1 MIEFAT
7 TCGSN
12 RQLDWVGPLLL
23 CAEEVARVP
32 LGIPGIYVLQVF
44 SARHGFYPALY
55 VGKSAD
61 LAGRLAQHME
71 SQSTSPDL
79 IIFRTRRRLYFSAT
93 PVLEQ
98 NERDA
103 IEAGLIQL
111 LRPPCNRQVPRARPI
126 YPTLPPPGL
135 RF

>member
-7 TCGSN
+7 ACDGN
-12 RQLDWVGPLLL
+12 EHLDWVGPLLL

-32 LGIPGIYVLQVF
+32 PGIPGIYVLQVF

-61 LAGRLAQHME
+61 LARRLAQHME
-71 SQSTSPDL
+71 SQSTSPDV
-79 IIFRTRRRLYFSAT
+79 IIFRARRRLYFSAA
-93 PVLEQ
+93 PVLER

-111 LRPPCNRQVPRARPI
+111 LRPPCNRQVPRAQPI
-126 YPTLPPPGL
+126 YPNVTPPGL